1 MSELENNLKA
11 KIANLQEQK
20 FRRQYDNVM
29 GVEGEAFEM
38 NTPRELNMELSGRNR
53 GRAVAPGYKY
63 STDQLQAAMDA
74 SNTEN
79 MIGYSIF
86 DEVLRR
92 TGNPQMATQAMNA
105 AAFVPGLGTA
115 MGLEDAYDAARNI
128 PDAYA
133 MNGVPGVLGQVG
145 QIALGAGDA
154 ALSWLLLQNRLLREL
169 LRELLML
176 LGRCLKSWSNIL
188 DARAKCNE
196 PIKFYRAKNR
206 NSKFFKS

>member
-38 NTPRELNMELSGRNR
+38 NTPRELNMELNGRNR

-154 ALSWLLLQNRLLREL
+154 ALSLAPFAKPVVKGVATGAANVARPVFKELEQYFRREGK
-169 LRELLML
+169 MQ
-176 LGRCLKSWSNIL
+176 
-188 DARAKCNE
+188 
-196 PIKFYRAKNR
+196 
-206 NSKFFKS
+206 

>member
-1 MSELENNLKA
+1 MSEIENKLKA
-11 KIANLQEQK
+11 KIAGLKDQQI
-20 FRRQYDNVM
+20 RRQYDNTTSV
-29 GVEGEAFEM
+29 GGEAFEM

-63 STDQLQAAMDA
+63 STDELQAAMNA

-92 TGNPQMATQAMNA
+92 TGNPKIATQAMQA
-105 AAFVPGLGTA
+105 AGFVPGLGTA
-115 MGLEDAYDAARNI
+115 MGVEDAYDAARYI

-154 ALSWLLLQNRLLREL
+154 ALSLAPFAKPVVKGAATGAANVARPVFEELEKYFRREGKLQ
-169 LRELLML
+169 
-176 LGRCLKSWSNIL
+176 
-188 DARAKCNE
+188 
-196 PIKFYRAKNR
+196 
-206 NSKFFKS
+206 